1 MVTTLSNETL
11 TESRLHASMRIVKAI
26 RSRLASKP
34 AGGLRR
40 SGSTLAEKEPLQIRI
55 PTDIKRRFKAAA
67 ALRGLEPNEL
77 FVEVWEQ
84 YEREH
89 P

>member
-1 MVTTLSNETL
+1 MVATPSKDPL
-11 TESRLHASMRIVKAI
+11 TESNLHASMRIVKAA

-34 AGGLRR
+34 AGGPRR
-40 SGSTLAEKEPLQIRI
+40 SRSALAEKEPLQIRI